1 MSSMQIRNRLTSSAS
16 RWLLLVLVAAVLVP
30 VTLGVLFSQSLEMGK
45 GKGRVSKAGE
55 IQLGAKAE
63 ETPSSA
69 AKMEPERPF
78 EAVPVMGK
86 IEKMEEHLARGPVV
100 VEGMKQEPVE
110 AGRAME
116 PYQGKGQQQR
126 KEVAEVAVEAQQ
138 SHLRLVLRVTEGGT
152 SEVVSA
158 TEIPG
163 PAVLSDIPAGNYLSE
178 IVSGGQ
184 TVAVQAI
191 PDPFEIHSFNGPP
204 GTPEEKHHFERVKT
218 ATILVDLPGAGLATN
233 LEGFAVR
240 FYKLKPGPNL
250 ERVNPE
256 TFQKL
261 KQENRL
267 EMQIEVPGARLAPDV
282 RSKGKKLVQ

>member
-1 MSSMQIRNRLTSSAS
+1 MSSIQIRNRLTSSTS
-16 RWLLLVLVAAVLVP
+16 RWLLLVLAAAVLVP
-30 VTLGVLFSQSLEMGK
+30 VALGVLFSQSLERGK
-45 GKGRVSKAGE
+45 DKGRLSKPGE
-55 IQLGAKAE
+55 IQHGAKTE
-63 ETPSSA
+63 GTPSSA
-69 AKMEPERPF
+69 PKMAPERPL

-100 VEGMKQEPVE
+100 AEGMKQEPVE
-110 AGRAME
+110 AARAME

-126 KEVAEVAVEAQQ
+126 KEGAEVAAETNQ

-163 PAVLSDIPAGNYLSE
+163 PAVLSDLPAGNYLSE
-178 IVSGGQ
+178 IVSRGQ
-184 TVAVQAI
+184 TVAVQAM

-218 ATILVDLPGAGLATN
+218 ATVLVDLPGAGLGTN

-282 RSKGKKLVQ
+282 RSKGKKLIQ

>member
-1 MSSMQIRNRLTSSAS
+1 MSPMEIWHRLMSSTS

-30 VTLGVLFSQSLEMGK
+30 VAIGVLFSQSVERGK
-45 GKGRVSKAGE
+45 RNGRISKPGE
-55 IQLGAKAE
+55 IQIGPKTQ
-63 ETPSSA
+63 ETSSSA
-69 AKMEPERPF
+69 PKMDPQRPLA
-78 EAVPVMGK
+78 AVPLMGK

-110 AGRAME
+110 AGQAME

-126 KEVAEVAVEAQQ
+126 KEGAEVRAGANQ

-152 SEVVSA
+152 SEVISA

-163 PAVLSDIPAGNYLSE
+163 PAALSDLPAGNYLSE
-178 IVSGGQ
+178 VVSGGE

-204 GTPEEKHHFERVKT
+204 GTPEEKHHFERVKI
-218 ATILVDLPGAGLATN
+218 ATVLVDLPGVGLATN
-233 LEGFAVR
+233 LEGYAVR

-267 EMQIEVPGARLAPDV
+267 EMQIEVPGARLAPEV
-282 RSKGKKLVQ
+282 RARGKKLMQ

>member
-1 MSSMQIRNRLTSSAS
+1 MSPMQIHRRFSFSPS
-16 RWLLLVLVAAVLVP
+16 RWLMLVLVAAVLVP
-30 VTLGVLFSQSLEMGK
+30 VALGVLFSQSLDRKGEGRLSKPGEMQ
-45 GKGRVSKAGE
+45 V
-55 IQLGAKAE
+55 GAKTVEA
-63 ETPSSA
+63 PSSA
-69 AKMEPERPF
+69 PKMEPERPL

-86 IEKMEEHLARGPVV
+86 IEKMEERLARGPVV
-100 VEGMKQEPVE
+100 AEGLKQKPVE

-116 PYQGKGQQQR
+116 PFQGKGQQVR
-126 KEVAEVAVEAQQ
+126 KEVAGVAAESTQ

-163 PAVLSDIPAGNYLSE
+163 PAVLSDLPTGNFLSE
-178 IVSGGQ
+178 IVRGGQ

-218 ATILVDLPGAGLATN
+218 ATILVDLPDTGLATN
-233 LEGFAVR
+233 LEGYSVR

-267 EMQIEVPGARLAPDV
+267 EMQFDLPGAQLAPDV
-282 RSKGKKLVQ
+282 RLKGKKLMQ

>member
-1 MSSMQIRNRLTSSAS
+1 MD
-16 RWLLLVLVAAVLVP
+16 
-30 VTLGVLFSQSLEMGK
+30 
-45 GKGRVSKAGE
+45 
-55 IQLGAKAE
+55 
-63 ETPSSA
+63 
-69 AKMEPERPF
+69 PERPLA
-78 EAVPVMGK
+78 AVPLMGK

-100 VEGMKQEPVE
+100 EGMKQEPVE
-110 AGRAME
+110 AGQAME

-126 KEVAEVAVEAQQ
+126 KEGTEVRAETNQ
-138 SHLRLVLRVTEGGT
+138 SHLRLVLRVTEAGT
-152 SEVVSA
+152 SEVISA

-163 PAVLSDIPAGNYLSE
+163 PAALSDLPAGNYLSE
-178 IVSGGQ
+178 VVSAGE

-218 ATILVDLPGAGLATN
+218 ATVLVDLPGVGLATN
-233 LEGFAVR
+233 LEGYAVR

-267 EMQIEVPGARLAPDV
+267 EMQSEVPGARLAPEV
-282 RSKGKKLVQ
+282 RSRGKKLMQ